1 MAGPQ
6 SSSRSCQFAAIHSET
21 PICHLL
27 AMAEVKEWINSK
39 CLGSKRSY
47 FLATW
52 GSVVLSLGV
61 RRGSQTIVQ
70 QDGFWF
76 AIDSVL

>member
-1 MAGPQ
+1 
-6 SSSRSCQFAAIHSET
+6 
-21 PICHLL
+21 
-27 AMAEVKEWINSK
+27 MAEVKEWNQLQCVGFQEILLFGN
-39 CLGSKRSY
+39 LGQCR
-47 FLATW
+47 
-52 GSVVLSLGV
+52 VVAGV